1 MDVIIIKTGYI
12 DRLIEGCELDNDC
25 HDIAVIYTDKVWNK
39 NLKPLINDQEVYEL
53 CEKLFSE
60 KKNIDSSGMVVFK
73 DVDISECIDLVRE
86 IQYCCFPAMR
96 ETDMRETD
104 MRETDMRETDE
115 VVFEVDG
122 KKIMVVTIDCESG

>member
-1 MDVIIIKTGYI
+1 MVLKHYATLPVIPTMDVIIIKTGYT

-25 HDIAVIYTDKVWNK
+25 HDMAVIYTDKVRNK

-60 KKNIDSSGMVVFK
+60 KKNIDNNGMVVFK
-73 DVDISECIDLVRE
+73 DMDISECIDMLRE
-86 IQYCCFPAMR
+86 IQYCVLY
-96 ETDMRETD
+96 EVEY
-104 MRETDMRETDE
+104 E

-122 KKIMVVTIDCESG
+122 KKITVVTIDCESG

>member
-1 MDVIIIKTGYI
+1 MLLKHYATLPVIPTMDVIIIKTGYT

-25 HDIAVIYTDKVWNK
+25 HDMAVIYTDKVWNK

-60 KKNIDSSGMVVFK
+60 KKNIDNSGMVVFK
-73 DVDISECIDLVRE
+73 DMDISECIDMLRE
-86 IQYCCFPAMR
+86 IQYCLLY
-96 ETDMRETD
+96 EVEY
-104 MRETDMRETDE
+104 E

-122 KKIMVVTIDCESG
+122 KKIMVVAIDCESG

>member
-1 MDVIIIKTGYI
+1 MDVIIIKTGYT
-12 DRLIEGCELDNDC
+12 DRLIEGCELDNDTN
-25 HDIAVIYTDKVWNK
+25 DMAVIYTDKVWNK

-73 DVDISECIDLVRE
+73 DMDISECIDLLRE
-86 IQYCCFPAMR
+86 IQYCSFPFLLR
-96 ETDMRETD
+96 EN
-104 MRETDMRETDE
+104 DE

-122 KKIMVVTIDCESG
+122 KKIMVVAIDCESG

>member
-1 MDVIIIKTGYI
+1 MVLKHYATLPVIPTMDVIIIKTGYT

-25 HDIAVIYTDKVWNK
+25 HDMAVIYTDKVWNK

-60 KKNIDSSGMVVFK
+60 KKNIDNSGMVVFK
-73 DVDISECIDLVRE
+73 DMDISECIDMLRE
-86 IQYCCFPAMR
+86 IQYCALN
-96 ETDMRETD
+96 EVEY
-104 MRETDMRETDE
+104 E

-122 KKIMVVTIDCESG
+122 KKIMVVAIDCESG

>member
-1 MDVIIIKTGYI
+1 MLLKHYATLPVIPAMDVIIIKTGYT

-25 HDIAVIYTDKVWNK
+25 HDMAVIYTDKVWNK

-60 KKNIDSSGMVVFK
+60 KKNIDNSGMVVFK
-73 DVDISECIDLVRE
+73 DMDISECIDMLRE
-86 IQYCCFPAMR
+86 IQYCLLY
-96 ETDMRETD
+96 EVEY
-104 MRETDMRETDE
+104 E

-122 KKIMVVTIDCESG
+122 KKIMVVAIDCESG

>member
-1 MDVIIIKTGYI
+1 M
-12 DRLIEGCELDNDC
+12 
-25 HDIAVIYTDKVWNK
+25 AVIYTDKVWNK

-60 KKNIDSSGMVVFK
+60 KKNIDNSGMVVFR
-73 DVDISECIDLVRE
+73 DMDISECIDLQRE
-86 IQYCCFPAMR
+86 IKYCALY
-96 ETDMRETD
+96 EVEY
-104 MRETDMRETDE
+104 E